1 MNPRTLALPNYPRH
15 GHDHS
20 SPIEPAVTTW
30 QHPSQPAVR
39 LEGEGAVRAQS
50 VTTRLLE
57 QQHSLQLGELIAQ
70 ITALRERLGS
80 DVATAERDR
89 VLQNQLTDVLSII
102 LRLPHEQGVAV
113 SREDVPVG
121 QVTRGMP
128 GNRGKWMAKVP
139 MAAMV
144 LNS

>member
-30 QHPSQPAVR
+30 QPPSQPAVR
-39 LEGEGAVRAQS
+39 LEGEGAVRAQN
-50 VTTRLLE
+50 VTTRHLA

-70 ITALRERLGS
+70 ITALREQLGS
-80 DVATAERDR
+80 DVPTAERDR

-113 SREDVPVG
+113 LREDVPVG

-128 GNRGKWMAKVP
+128 GNRGKWRAKVP